1 MRDDVER
8 IAREL
13 QRSKTSKEERI
24 TGNTVMRVA
33 IRLLTEQFDLKGK
46 PAPNNEGELLQF
58 VKLTN
63 QRRGG

>member
-13 QRSKTSKEERI
+13 QRANSSKKERI

-33 IRLLTEQFDLKGK
+33 IRLITERFQLKDDD
-46 PAPNNEGELLQF
+46 APNTEEELFAVVRNL
-58 VKLTN
+58 LM
-63 QRRGG
+63 RRG